1 MLISIEEILAT
12 FQDVLNPKG
21 DLQCTSDD
29 VAHHLQTRGPPIA
42 SKFRRLDSEKLAAA
56 KKEFLALE
64 RAGIVRRSTSPWASP
79 LHTVRKQDG
88 TWRPCGNYRRL
99 NSVTVPDT
107 YPVPNMLDFAAR
119 AAGCTYFSKIDLKKG
134 YHQVPMNAADIPKT
148 AITTLFGLFEFTC
161 MTFGMRNAGNTFQRL
176 IERTLS
182 GVENASPYLDDIL
195 VFSKT
200 EEDHR
205 RHL

>member
-1 MLISIEEILAT
+1 MPRIRNPA

-21 DLQCTSDD
+21 DLQRTSED

-79 LHTVRKQDG
+79 LHMVRKQDG
-88 TWRPCGNYRRL
+88 MWQPCGDYRRL
-99 NSVTVPDT
+99 NSVTVPDK

-119 AAGCTYFSKIDLKKG
+119 AAS
-134 YHQVPMNAADIPKT
+134 VPT
-148 AITTLFGLFEFTC
+148 
-161 MTFGMRNAGNTFQRL
+161 
-176 IERTLS
+176 
-182 GVENASPYLDDIL
+182 SPR
-195 VFSKT
+195 ST
-200 EEDHR
+200 
-205 RHL
+205 